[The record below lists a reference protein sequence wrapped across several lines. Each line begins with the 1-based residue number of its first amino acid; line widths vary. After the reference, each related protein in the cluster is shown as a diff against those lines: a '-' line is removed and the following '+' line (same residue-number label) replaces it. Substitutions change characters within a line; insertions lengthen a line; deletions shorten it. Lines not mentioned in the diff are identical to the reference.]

1 MNIEELEKLLE
12 ENSAKDENDDREII
26 KFKNNVEYGNE
37 IGSIL
42 STIKGKIYEVFIHVT
57 VEGKAYSKLLYK
69 TFDKIED
76 ATNYYNKIEKY
87 IIEYNIKSIIDE
99 IKNPK

>member
-1 MNIEELEKLLE
+1 MNIEELKKILE
-12 ENSAKDENDDREII
+12 ENSVKDENDDREII
-26 KFKNNVEYGNE
+26 KFKNNVEFGNE

-42 STIKGKIYEVFIHVT
+42 STIKGEIYEAFIHIT
-57 VEGKAYSKLLYK
+57 VEGKVYSKLLYK

-99 IKNPK
+99 IKNSK